1 MKRLQ
6 GEEWNEMKPYLKA
19 ENYEKSRAGH
29 IKGIYRH
36 VISGNLYFHWLSD
49 EEQSAFENAFSKTS
63 RSRISVASLNF
74 ADLSVGDLV
83 RVTACDRFDFFGVV
97 LKLYPVDSH
106 RKDRAF
112 IQILEGTTRTA
123 AWCLKTSRWKRYCCD
138 ELHGYFAE
146 QESGDAV
153 VKVASPSQRTYITRT
168 SKVVDCY
175 DGDGGTLTGN
185 FLGQNHKESCTT
197 LTTYFLPRDD
207 MKKLPGFVFVTENNL
222 SLAKNDEYGCC
233 IMIDPRFSGD
243 VTPLTKKAV
252 YRSRIAR
259 LESKL

>member
-6 GEEWNEMKPYLKA
+6 GKEWNVMKSYLKA

-36 VISGNLYFHWLSD
+36 VITGNLYFHWLSD
-49 EEQSAFENAFSKTS
+49 EEQLAFENAFSKTS
-63 RSRISVASLNF
+63 RSRISAANLNF

-83 RVTACDRFDFFGVV
+83 RVTSSQYKFDFFGVV
-97 LKLYPVDSH
+97 LKLYPADSP

-146 QESGDAV
+146 QVAGDVV

-168 SKVVDCY
+168 SKAVDCY
-175 DGDGGTLTGN
+175 DGGIRKGN

-207 MKKLPGFVFVTENNL
+207 MKKLPGFIFVTENNL
-222 SLAKNDEYGCC
+222 SLAENDEYGCC

-243 VTPLTKKAV
+243 VTPLIKKAV